1 MTTNLYIGNLSF
13 QTTEDALRD
22 LFVEHGEVES
32 VRLITDRYTGRSRGF
47 AFVEMATNEGA
58 QAAIEALN
66 GKSVDE
72 RELRVEVAKPKRDRR
87 GGGER
92 RGPRW

>member
-22 LFVEHGEVES
+22 LFGEHGEVES

-47 AFVEMATNEGA
+47 AFVEMATDDA
-58 QAAIEALN
+58 ARAAIEALN
-66 GKSVDE
+66 GKAVDE
-72 RELRVEVAKPKRDRR
+72 RELRVEIAKPRRDRR
-87 GGGER
+87 G
-92 RGPRW
+92 PSW